1 MYTVTLEQDYFKAVF
16 EFGTGEEALR
26 FMNIARNHY
35 LPYDDDGEPCE
46 MEITM
51 KIEKCAGSGNSE
63 VAHIKNQ
70 ENDSTD

>member
-16 EFGTGEEALR
+16 EFGTGKEALR

-35 LPYDDDGEPCE
+35 LPYDDDGEQRE

-63 VAHIKNQ
+63 VAHIENQ
-70 ENDSTD
+70 VRDSTD

>member
-1 MYTVTLEQDYFKAVF
+1 MYTVILKQDYFEAVF
-16 EFGTGEEALR
+16 EFGTGKEALK
-26 FMNIARNHY
+26 FINIAKNHY
-35 LPYDDDGEPCE
+35 LPYDDDGEQRE